1 MKSIFVSLKKRQDGF
16 TLVELM
22 VVVAIIGLLS
32 AVAIPNFKKYQA
44 KAKTSEAKLQLS
56 AIYTAEQSFFSDYS
70 IYANC
75 LRYMGYD
82 PSGEAASRYF
92 LMGFPGLTAGI
103 TNGAGS
109 AYESA
114 VNSGLNNAAFVA
126 GTPITMAGTPVA
138 QGGSGG
144 CPDNGASIDGQ
155 TFFVAAKRTGN
166 EVALVGDIGT
176 GLNTMVLGTAA
187 TANSSRDPNALVAG
201 LGNQQLGA
209 ASGVG
214 ATQVFRAVALGVI
227 DAGNNNAVAAA
238 GNRQMAL
245 FLINQDKQVLNPRTG
260 Y

>member
-1 MKSIFVSLKKRQDGF
+1 MKRFFMSLKRQDGF

-56 AIYTAEQSFFSDYS
+56 AIYTAEQSFYSDYS
-70 IYANC
+70 IYAHC

-92 LMGFPGLTAGI
+92 LMGFPGVAGGI
-103 TNGAGS
+103 TAGAGS

-114 VNSGLNNAAFVA
+114 VNSGLNNSAFVA
-126 GTPITMAGTPVA
+126 GTPATIAGVTVA

-144 CPDNGASIDGQ
+144 CLSNAAATEGQ
-155 TFFVAAKRTGN
+155 TFFLPAKRTGSS
-166 EVALVGDIGT
+166 VA
-176 GLNTMVLGTAA
+176 TAA
-187 TANSSRDPNALVAG
+187 NIGAGTNALTLVQSRESFALVAG
-201 LGNQQLGA
+201 LGNQSTGGA
-209 ASGVG
+209 AT
-214 ATQVFRAVALGVI
+214 TQVFRAVALGII
-227 DAGNNNAVAAA
+227 DAGNTGAVGAA
-238 GNRQMAL
+238 GNGQMAL
-245 FLINQDKQVLNPRTG
+245 FLINQDKQILNPRTG